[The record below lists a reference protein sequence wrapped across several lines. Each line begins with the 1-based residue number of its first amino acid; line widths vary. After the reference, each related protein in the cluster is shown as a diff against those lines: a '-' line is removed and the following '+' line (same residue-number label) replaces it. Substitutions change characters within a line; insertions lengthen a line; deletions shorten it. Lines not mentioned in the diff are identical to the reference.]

1 MQLNIKN
8 PETVKLA
15 RELAT
20 MEGTSISNVVMLSLK
35 QRKDAL
41 LTRRSSLSSE
51 EKVAALMEISRRAAQ
66 LPIYDERAADDLLYD
81 DLGLPKE

>member
-15 RELAT
+15 HELAT
-20 MEGTSISNVVMLSLK
+20 LEGTSISKVVMLSLK

-41 LTRRSSLSSE
+41 LARRASLSSE
-51 EKVAALMEISRRAAQ
+51 EKLAAIMEISRRAAK
-66 LPIYDERAADDLLYD
+66 LPIYDERAPDDLLYD